1 MTRKPISALL
11 LASSAICLAMAQ
23 PAAADKISDRARE
36 AIAAAEAKIHT
47 AETMG
52 ASSETPRDTAEARAA
67 LAAARED
74 FRVKHKE
81 MAIQDAIRASALADT
96 AIGMTQKHKDA
107 DVAAARDAQKDTAES
122 ARDQVSAAH
131 NQAAAAQDQAVTAQ
145 QRAADAD
152 ARAHSAEQ
160 SAAASAAEAKD
171 AAAMAE
177 APKPEAPVVETTVTT
192 RHGASVHHHVRTHVT
207 RRTTTTGAPPAS
219 TEETTTTTKVT
230 PQ

>member
-11 LASSAICLAMAQ
+11 FASSAICLAMAQ

-122 ARDQVSAAH
+122 ARDQVSAARD
-131 NQAAAAQDQAVTAQ
+131 QAAAAQDQAMTAQ
-145 QRAADAD
+145 QRAAEAD
-152 ARAHSAEQ
+152 SRAHAAEQ
-160 SAAASAAEAKD
+160 SAAASAA
-171 AAAMAE
+171 AASMAASQP
-177 APKPEAPVVETTVTT
+177 APAAPVVETTVTT
-192 RHGASVHHHVRTHVT
+192 RHATSMRHQVRTHVV
-207 RRTTTTGAPPAS
+207 RHTTTGSAPAVS
-219 TEETTTTTKVT
+219 DETTTTTKVT